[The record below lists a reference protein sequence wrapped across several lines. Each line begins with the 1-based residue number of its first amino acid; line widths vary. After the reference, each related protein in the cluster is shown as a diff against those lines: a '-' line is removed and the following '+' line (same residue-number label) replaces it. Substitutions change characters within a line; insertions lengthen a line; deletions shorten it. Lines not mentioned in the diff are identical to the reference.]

1 MNATSRPPNLQAYEV
16 MRATLAAVRPLI
28 AAIARHDRDL
38 ADQLRRAETS
48 VLLNL
53 AESDGVHG
61 GNRTQR
67 RRTALG
73 SIYEVRAVLD
83 AAVSL
88 GYVDEGAGAEALAL
102 ADRVGAMLY
111 RLTRR

>member
-1 MNATSRPPNLQAYEV
+1 MNASSRPPNLQAYEV
-16 MRATLAAVRPLI
+16 MRAALIAVRPLI
-28 AAIARHDRDL
+28 AAIERHDRDL
-38 ADQLRRAETS
+38 GDQLRRAATS

-53 AESDGVHG
+53 AESNGVTG
-61 GNRTQR
+61 GNRTLR

-83 AAVSL
+83 AAVGL
-88 GYVDEGAGAEALAL
+88 GYVDDGAADDALVL

-111 RLTRR
+111 RLSR